1 MEYSEKIKS
10 CIQSYLDKDEWHY
23 TFDKDQGV
31 FNAKIKLDGRLNR
44 CDITV
49 RIRDDYYTVYG
60 GIAINADTK
69 SIPAVAE
76 YLHRANFGLKIG
88 SFELDHNDGEIRYK
102 VCVDCGDNCD
112 CMPSESVILRSL
124 ELAAV
129 MFDTYGEGLMGVMF
143 KNVSPEEAIKTAE
156 EENT

>member
-60 GIAINADTK
+60 GIALNADTK

-102 VCVDCGDNCD
+102 ICVDCGDKCD

-129 MFDTYGEGLMGVMF
+129 MFDTYGEGLLGVMF